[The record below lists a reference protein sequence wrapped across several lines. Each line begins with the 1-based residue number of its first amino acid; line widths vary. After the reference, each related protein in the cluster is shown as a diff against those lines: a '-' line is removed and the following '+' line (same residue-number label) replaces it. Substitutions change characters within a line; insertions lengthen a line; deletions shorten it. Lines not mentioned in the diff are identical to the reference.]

1 MAKTVRI
8 NTDNTIEIIDI
19 PWTLQGWYEAIGG
32 GCDIVETVKTQ
43 RMFDLFRMPVMMLV
57 DEEGHLRG
65 QELNLVPSILYGMGD
80 HGCPIVG
87 NVIFAV
93 PNFESI
99 DPPEDA
105 EGIMRKLIQAY
116 PLLRE
121 VNDHVGASV

>member
-19 PWTLQGWYEAIGG
+19 PWTPQGWYKAIDG

-43 RMFDLFRMPVMMLV
+43 RMFDLFRTPVLMLV

-65 QELNLVPSILYGMGD
+65 QELNFVPSLLYGMAE
-80 HGCPIVG
+80 HGNPILG

-93 PNFESI
+93 PSFENI

>member
-65 QELNLVPSILYGMGD
+65 QELNFVPSLLYGMAE
-80 HGCPIVG
+80 HGNPILG

-93 PNFESI
+93 PNFENI
-99 DPPEDA
+99 DSLEDA

-121 VNDHVGASV
+121 VNSHVGASV